1 MDRRVYGVETEFG
14 IAHRATAVDG
24 APSRGLA
31 PDEVARYLFR
41 PVVDWGRSSN
51 VFIPNGSRLYLD
63 VGSHPEY
70 ATAECADLLE
80 LIAADRAG
88 ERIMDD
94 LARRAEQAMAADGL
108 DGTVYLLK
116 NNVDSQGNSYGSHEN
131 YLIPRTTHFRRLS
144 TILLP
149 FLVTR
154 QILCGAGRVVT
165 EAEEAGRE
173 LGPHYAFSQ
182 RADHM
187 WEGVSSATTRA
198 RPIINTRDEP
208 HADASAHRRLHVIV
222 GDSNMSETTQLLR
235 YGSTDLI
242 LRMIESGV
250 PLGDFELQNPIRAIR
265 AISHDITGAATV
277 QTRDG
282 RELTAVDV
290 QSGLLER
297 ARRFVDRE
305 GAHHD
310 HLEQVLELWGRTV
323 EAVASGDHSAVDTEI
338 DWAIKRRLIDDVASR
353 GDLGLGD
360 PRLGQ
365 IDMAYHDIRPD
376 RGLHHMLVRRGRSQ
390 SLLSD
395 ERIDAAVLNPPTG
408 TRAAVRGRFLSTAR
422 AFGAGHAVDW
432 VHHKLVDRPLEA
444 IMLKDPFETESFRA
458 EALLDTL
465 GDREAVLRELT
476 VAERLDQ
483 PVPPALSERYEVTAG
498 SVPPP
503 PVI

>member
-1 MDRRVYGVETEFG
+1 MERRVFGVETEFG
-14 IAHRATAVDG
+14 ITHRGVAVDG
-24 APSRGLA
+24 APRPGLA
-31 PDEVARYLFR
+31 PDETARYLFR
-41 PVVDWGRSSN
+41 PVVEWGRSSN

-70 ATAECADLLE
+70 ATAECSDIEE

-94 LARRAEQAMAADGL
+94 LARRAEEAMAADGI
-108 DGTVYLLK
+108 DGTIYLLK

-144 TILLP
+144 TVLLP

-154 QILCGAGRVVT
+154 QILCGAGHLVT
-165 EAEEAGRE
+165 EQEEAGRE

-235 YGSTDLI
+235 YGTTDLV

-250 PLGDFELQNPIRAIR
+250 PLGDYELQNPIRAIR
-265 AISHDITGAATV
+265 EISHDLTGTATV
-277 QTRDG
+277 LTRDG
-282 RELTAVDV
+282 EEMTAVDI
-290 QSGLLER
+290 QAGLLDR
-297 ARRFVDRE
+297 ARRFVSEE
-305 GAHHD
+305 GAHHG
-310 HLEQVLELWGRTV
+310 HLEQVLQLWERTLQ
-323 EAVASGDHSAVDTEI
+323 AVASGDHSNIDTEI
-338 DWAIKRRLIDDVASR
+338 DWAIKKRLIDEVAAR
-353 GDLGLGD
+353 GSLALDD

-365 IDMAYHDIRPD
+365 IDMAYHDIRPE
-376 RGLHHMLVRRGRSQ
+376 RGLHHVLVRKGRAAT
-390 SLLSD
+390 LLGQ
-395 ERIDAAVLNPPTG
+395 EQIDQAVLLPPAT
-408 TRAAVRGRFLSTAR
+408 TRAALRGHFLSTAR
-422 AFGAGHAVDW
+422 AFGAGHSVDW

-444 IMLKDPFETESFRA
+444 IMLKDPFETAA
-458 EALLDTL
+458 ERVETLLDTL
-465 GDREAVLRELT
+465 GDRRAVVRELS
-476 VAERLDQ
+476 AEERLDQ
-483 PVPPALSERYEVTAG
+483 PVPPALSERYLVTG
-498 SVPPP
+498 GTVPPP